1 MICNRKLVAVLS
13 ACFIILFTSFFNTSG
28 AEVKKGGLEYHE
40 DRFDF
45 SALDAKK
52 LTYEGNLYFNKA
64 LSSTGKRMKKDAFE
78 KAMGKYYLVTKADSK
93 NVYAITQIARIHDLK
108 LEDKYAKKYYFMAF
122 NIEPKN
128 PHVNYHFG
136 EFYFKRDKLEKAVI
150 HYLIAYNN
158 GYQRN
163 YNLNCRLAIAYDKL
177 GDLKKAK
184 KYYET
189 ALNLNPLQQVIKSR
203 LEKINNTDYENSEYY
218 RNIIRE

>member
-1 MICNRKLVAVLS
+1 
-13 ACFIILFTSFFNTSG
+13 
-28 AEVKKGGLEYHE
+28 
-40 DRFDF
+40 
-45 SALDAKK
+45 
-52 LTYEGNLYFNKA
+52 
-64 LSSTGKRMKKDAFE
+64 MKKDAFE

-189 ALNLNPLQQVIKSR
+189 ALNLNPQQQVIKSR